1 MLYFILQIDV
11 VRAILALVLVASLM
25 IFCFAGIGYLAS
37 LDDDWDFIRPAVL
50 RQIKRIIGVSLLV
63 FAVTAFLL
71 GLMPS
76 TESLREIY
84 YREQYNRKVVTVQD
98 FHDSQKKET
107 TKNEPKNE
115 THEN

>member
-1 MLYFILQIDV
+1 MLYFILQMDV
-11 VRAILALVLVASLM
+11 VRGIIALVLVASLM

-37 LDDDWDFIRPAVL
+37 LDDDWDFKRPAVL
-50 RQIKRIIGVSLLV
+50 QQIKRIIGVSLLV

-84 YREQYNRKVVTVQD
+84 HREKYSRKVVTVQD
-98 FHDSQKKET
+98 FHDAQKET